1 MNETTEKH
9 TLLVVEDDKGLQRQL
24 RWSFSD
30 YDVQFAENKTDA
42 ITALRRYQPEVVTLD
57 LGLPPDPAN
66 VSVGFETLEAI
77 LSIAPDT
84 KVIVMTGN
92 DDRENAVKAIG
103 LGAYDFYQKPIDPD
117 IIKIIIKRAFK
128 LKRLERENRKLQQ
141 QVGRSPLEG
150 LLTNDPEML
159 KICRMIEK
167 IAPTDTS
174 TLLIGE
180 SGTGKEILA
189 HALHELSGRRDKRFV
204 AINCAAIP
212 ENLLESE
219 LFGYEKGAFT
229 GANKQTLGKIE
240 LANGGTLFLDEIGD
254 LPMGLQAKLLRFLQE
269 RVIER
274 VGGRKEIPVDIRVIC
289 ATHRNISDM
298 VKENQFRED
307 LYYRL
312 SEITITIPRLAARS
326 GDAILIARSFLQ
338 KYASLHNP
346 SVKGFT
352 KDAIQ
357 AMEKHDWP
365 GNVRELENKLKR
377 AVIMAESPYVSQ
389 KELDLDDPS
398 QAELSINLKY
408 IREQAELN
416 AITRALNAS
425 GKNIKV
431 AADILGITRPTL
443 YDLMK
448 KLNIEK

>member
-1 MNETTEKH
+1 
-9 TLLVVEDDKGLQRQL
+9 
-24 RWSFSD
+24 
-30 YDVQFAENKTDA
+30 
-42 ITALRRYQPEVVTLD
+42 
-57 LGLPPDPAN
+57 
-66 VSVGFETLEAI
+66 
-77 LSIAPDT
+77 
-84 KVIVMTGN
+84 
-92 DDRENAVKAIG
+92 
-103 LGAYDFYQKPIDPD
+103 
-117 IIKIIIKRAFK
+117 
-128 LKRLERENRKLQQ
+128 
-141 QVGRSPLEG
+141 
-150 LLTNDPEML
+150 
-159 KICRMIEK
+159 
-167 IAPTDTS
+167 
-174 TLLIGE
+174 
-180 SGTGKEILA
+180 
-189 HALHELSGRRDKRFV
+189 
-204 AINCAAIP
+204 
-212 ENLLESE
+212 
-219 LFGYEKGAFT
+219 
-229 GANKQTLGKIE
+229 LGKIE